1 MVYYGLEVV
10 QQYMGY
16 VRHNAEMAV
25 RSLLK
30 EVAQK
35 SGQKLEAED
44 FMDDGTR
51 IYLSVAID
59 PSQGSATFDF
69 TYVIVA
75 LFRY

>member
-10 QQYMGY
+10 QQYMAY

-30 EVAQK
+30 EVAGK
-35 SGQKLEAED
+35 SGQRLEAED
-44 FMDDGTR
+44 FMDDGTNIR
-51 IYLSVAID
+51 LSVVID

-69 TYVIVA
+69 T
-75 LFRY
+75 